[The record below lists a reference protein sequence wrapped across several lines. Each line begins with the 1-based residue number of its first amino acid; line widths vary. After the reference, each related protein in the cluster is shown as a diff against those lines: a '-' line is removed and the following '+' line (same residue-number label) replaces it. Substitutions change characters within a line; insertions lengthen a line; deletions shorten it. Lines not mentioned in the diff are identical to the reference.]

1 MYENPLHSCVI
12 MPASCL
18 IQEKLGK
25 VRLTVHSKC
34 TQDEEGTPSTLT
46 ETGGIRQVR
55 EIVSMRSGRVEK
67 QNYLPTRRN
76 LCLVVYRAR

>member
-12 MPASCL
+12 MPCL

-34 TQDEEGTPSTLT
+34 TQDEGTPSTLT